1 MKNDIILVA
10 DDSPT
15 ELRMVVEILRREG
28 YQTVTA
34 NDGLEAIEVAKRE
47 QPRLAILDIIMPK
60 QNGFQATR
68 QLKTANETKDIKIVL
83 LSSKNQESDRFWGL
97 KQGADEYISKPFDET
112 TLLAAVARFY

>member
-1 MKNDIILVA
+1 MKKDVILVA

-15 ELRMVVEILRREG
+15 ELRLVVEVLRREG

-34 NDGLEAIEVAKRE
+34 KDGVEAVEIARRE
-47 QPRLAILDIIMPK
+47 QPRLAILDIIMPR

-68 QLKTANETKDIKIVL
+68 QIKTSPDTKDIKIVL
-83 LSSKNQESDRFWGL
+83 LSSKNQESDRFWGI
-97 KQGADEYISKPFDET
+97 KQGADDYISKPFDEN